1 MDDDFD
7 EDGASKV
14 YRFNEYEIR
23 DAFLEFMTSI
33 MSGYTKCLVS
43 SLSLIS
49 FARTHLTP
57 AKMSFLML
65 ETSSTSKSSECRKSP
80 LRAQL

>member
-43 SLSLIS
+43 SLSL
-49 FARTHLTP
+49 
-57 AKMSFLML
+57 
-65 ETSSTSKSSECRKSP
+65 
-80 LRAQL
+80 